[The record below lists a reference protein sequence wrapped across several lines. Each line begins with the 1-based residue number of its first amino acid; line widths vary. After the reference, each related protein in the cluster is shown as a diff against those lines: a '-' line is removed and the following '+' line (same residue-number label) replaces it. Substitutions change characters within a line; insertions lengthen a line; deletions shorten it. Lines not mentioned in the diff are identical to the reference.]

1 MPRFKNV
8 NGERIEF
15 TAEEETA
22 RDAEETLNTLETT
35 RQSKING
42 IEAESESRI
51 NAEVPEW
58 DNPEFIKLVKS
69 IANFTDF
76 ITKATPEQ
84 RLAIRIHD
92 HAITQVGIMENA
104 NQAAVDAYNP
114 VSDPG
119 WPS

>member
-22 RDAEETLNTLETT
+22 RDAEEIVNKLETT

-51 NAEVPEW
+51 AAEVPEW
-58 DNPEFIKLVKS
+58 DNPEFVKLIKSLT
-69 IANFTDF
+69 NFTDF
-76 ITKATPEQ
+76 ITNATPEQ

-92 HAITQVGIMENA
+92 HTITKL
-104 NQAAVDAYNP
+104 
-114 VSDPG
+114 
-119 WPS
+119 